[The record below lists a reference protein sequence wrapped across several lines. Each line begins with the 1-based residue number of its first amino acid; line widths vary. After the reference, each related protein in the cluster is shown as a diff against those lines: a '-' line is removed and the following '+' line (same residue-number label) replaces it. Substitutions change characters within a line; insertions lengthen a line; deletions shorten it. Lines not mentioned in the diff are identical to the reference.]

1 MSSGDEMQS
10 MLYDEDEDG
19 ELEELQSDLLM
30 EDFGSTTLMKQVKSD
45 VVISNSAHKS
55 DDVESTTAFNRMSP
69 SSAEEYKTQKDF
81 K

>member
-1 MSSGDEMQS
+1 
-10 MLYDEDEDG
+10 
-19 ELEELQSDLLM
+19 M
-30 EDFGSTTLMKQVKSD
+30 EDFGSTTLKKQVKSD